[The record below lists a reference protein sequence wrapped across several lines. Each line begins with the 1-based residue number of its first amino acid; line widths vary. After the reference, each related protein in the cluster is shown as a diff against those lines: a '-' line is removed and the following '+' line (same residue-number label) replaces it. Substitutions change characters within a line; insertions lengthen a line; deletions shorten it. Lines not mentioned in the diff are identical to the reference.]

1 MTLIKPEKRDGGAE
15 KVLLCVEEHFNDA
28 ADVFRA
34 AAGRLAAGE
43 IVEPSKARDMVG
55 EYRKLATLLYRE
67 RKSLEDERKKQAG
80 VYRDYAIDF
89 GEARDEIRRRMACLR
104 SVGEGRDLSE

>member
-1 MTLIKPEKRDGGAE
+1 MTLIRPEGEDGDAE

-28 ADVFRA
+28 AEVFRVA
-34 AAGRLAAGE
+34 ARKLAAGE
-43 IVEPSKARDMVG
+43 TVEPSKARDMVG

-80 VYRDYAIDF
+80 VHRDYAIDF
-89 GEARDEIRRRMACLR
+89 GAARDEIRRRMACLR
-104 SVGEGRDLSE
+104 AAGEGRDLSE